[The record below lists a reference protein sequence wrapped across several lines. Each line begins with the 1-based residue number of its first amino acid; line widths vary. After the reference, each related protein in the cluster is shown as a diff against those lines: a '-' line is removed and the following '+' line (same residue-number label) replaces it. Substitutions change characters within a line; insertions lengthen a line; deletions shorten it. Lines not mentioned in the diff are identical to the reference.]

1 MSYESSQQTNK
12 CPKCPAPAGGGSQR
26 DEWYQFL
33 TLRFNIRV
41 ARRLVRPEM
50 LHRVDPAAMHS
61 WLEST
66 QIWSEHLD
74 HLPRDLGPGIMV
86 TLPNHC
92 GRLVIDGN
100 HRAAL
105 ALRESQEFLAYLLPE
120 KQTLKLLR
128 NSMSRRE
135 ADFYWQRLKNS

>member
-1 MSYESSQQTNK
+1 MFHESSHHLNG
-12 CPKCPAPAGGGSQR
+12 CPKCPLAADGGILK

-33 TLRFNIRV
+33 TLRFNIRI
-41 ARRLVRPEM
+41 ARELVRPEM
-50 LHRVDPAAMHS
+50 LHRVDPAAMIK

-66 QIWSEHLD
+66 QVWTEHLD

-100 HRAAL
+100 HRAAR
-105 ALRESQEFLAYLLPE
+105 ALRDGQEFFAYLLPE

-128 NSMSRRE
+128 NSMSKRE
-135 ADFYWQRLKNS
+135 AAFYWRRLKNS